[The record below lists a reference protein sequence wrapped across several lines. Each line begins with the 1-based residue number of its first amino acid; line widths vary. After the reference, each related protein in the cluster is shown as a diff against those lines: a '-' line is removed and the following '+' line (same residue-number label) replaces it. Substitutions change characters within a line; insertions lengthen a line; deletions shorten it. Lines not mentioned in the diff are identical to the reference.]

1 MVIDAW
7 GGGAVRAWTSDDNAR
22 AHASMASMFSRGD
35 GAAASAKTYWWIG
48 IALGQ
53 LCAFVN
59 ATSAAASTALESKH
73 VYLPAWQTFFA
84 YCAIGGAYGPMYY
97 ARVRRDESGGG
108 YAWSKLKKYVA
119 LAAIDVEA
127 NYFVTLAFRYT
138 SMTSVTL
145 LDSAAIPFAMAL
157 SEVALKSKY
166 AKAHVVGACVAFGG
180 LSVLVLSD
188 ATAKGSSTASVANA
202 PLGDFLTIVAAA
214 LYATSNVLVEAFLHD
229 ADKVEILAHLG
240 VLGAAFS
247 GTQSAILEGM
257 KFSELKALGA
267 RGVGLFTAFA
277 SSLFVLYTFSMDV
290 LERCGASA
298 FNVSMLAS
306 DVWSVILR
314 LMFFNGFA
322 SSARA
327 AAFVISFALVAAGI
341 CIFASAGDPA
351 QLGAEQRGVDVESTA
366 DETPAWLARVRKF
379 IRFDQS
385 KASNMPY
392 AVMDEQ
398 YDLEPIE
405 LGSLGR

>member
-1 MVIDAW
+1 
-7 GGGAVRAWTSDDNAR
+7 
-22 AHASMASMFSRGD
+22 MFSAFSRDD
-35 GAAASAKTYWWIG
+35 GAAVSAKTYWWIG

-59 ATSAAASTALESKH
+59 ATSAAASTALERKR

-84 YCAIGGAYGPMYY
+84 YFAIGVVYGPMYY

-119 LAAIDVEA
+119 LAVIDAEA

-145 LDSAAIPFAMAL
+145 LDSSAIPFAMAL
-157 SEVALKSKY
+157 SAVALKSKY
-166 AKAHVVGACVAFGG
+166 ARAHVAGACVAFGG

-188 ATAKGSSTASVANA
+188 ATAKSSSTASVANA

-257 KFSELKALGA
+257 RFSELKALGA

-277 SSLFVLYTFSMDV
+277 SSLFLMYTFSMDV

-322 SSARA
+322 TSAHA

-351 QLGAEQRGVDVESTA
+351 TLGAEQRSVDAASTA
-366 DETPAWLARVRKF
+366 DETPAWIARVRRF
-379 IRFDQS
+379 MRFDQS
-385 KASNMPY
+385 KPNNIPY
-392 AVMDEQ
+392 VVMNEDD
-398 YDLEPIE
+398 DLESIE
-405 LGSLGR
+405 LGSIGR